1 MSQTPSHEGHTRSEH
16 GHSGQSHNGHS
27 HHGHTVAAWTL
38 SIILMVASVVS
49 SVGVILANEFVF
61 WAGVVLIGVGII
73 AGKVLASLGF
83 GKKS

>member
-49 SVGVILANEFVF
+49 SVGVILANEVVF
-61 WAGVVLIGVGII
+61 WAGVVLIGVGLI

>member
-1 MSQTPSHEGHTRSEH
+1 MSQTPSPEGHTRSEH
-16 GHSGQSHNGHS
+16 GQNEHGHNGHS

-38 SIILMVASVVS
+38 SIIVMVASVVS
-49 SVGVILANEFVF
+49 SIGVILANEFVF
-61 WAGVVLIGVGII
+61 WAGVVLIGVGLI

>member
-16 GHSGQSHNGHS
+16 G

-49 SVGVILANEFVF
+49 SVGVILANEVVF
-61 WAGVVLIGVGII
+61 WAGVVLIGVGLI

>member
-16 GHSGQSHNGHS
+16 GHNEHG

-49 SVGVILANEFVF
+49 SVGIILANEVVF
-61 WAGVVLIGVGII
+61 WAGVVLIGVGLI